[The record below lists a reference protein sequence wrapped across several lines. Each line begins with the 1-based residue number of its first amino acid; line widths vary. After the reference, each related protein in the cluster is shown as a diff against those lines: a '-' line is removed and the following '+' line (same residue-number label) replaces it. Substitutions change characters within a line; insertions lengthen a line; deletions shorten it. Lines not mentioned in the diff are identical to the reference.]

1 MNDEQNT
8 DVKKEEGASC
18 CGCSGHKH
26 AHDSENHQVLKTF
39 DMYHFFSRKD
49 VIAIIVL
56 VLLLLGYTAYTTFV
70 APQPL

>member
-1 MNDEQNT
+1 MSEDKKDDLDILEGKDEN
-8 DVKKEEGASC
+8 V
-18 CGCSGHKH
+18 H
-26 AHDSENHQVLKTF
+26 F